1 MKNYKEEDL
10 EDLIEVVADLTDSND
25 HTNAYA
31 TIANFFGFKALAKL
45 FGLIMDI
52 QEIEGHTPSK
62 VSEYRYEL
70 YQLLMT
76 SIKREAGKE
85 VYERIYSVT

>member
-10 EDLIEVVADLTDSND
+10 EDLIEIVGDLTHDND

-31 TIANFFGFKALAKL
+31 TIANFFGFKALTKL
-45 FGLIMDI
+45 FELIMEI
-52 QEIEGHTPSK
+52 QEVEGSLPSEISK
-62 VSEYRYEL
+62 YRYEL

-76 SIKREAGKE
+76 SVKREAGKD
-85 VYERIYSVT
+85 VYERIHNVT